1 MNTRL
6 TQRSQHALL
15 QALLQTPLV
24 VGLERPEETALALRT
39 LDLFSFRRPALS
51 LTVKPIS
58 YQGKKGAWVVAII
71 FQIAGISTG
80 SLKGAAY
87 LNPRKAHDLQL
98 LQSLIKQ
105 ERLLI
110 LFYSPRRQVVVSR
123 TAMWTIDQ
131 RQELR
136 LTLAQ
141 MNRAQLGEHLGN
153 EEDPD
158 FDRVRQEFERIYTVK
173 NLLNMSAAGE
183 VRVSSPFK
191 GAVLD

>member
-6 TQRSQHALL
+6 TPRSHNALL
-15 QALLQTPLV
+15 QAPLQTPLV

-39 LDLFSFRRPALS
+39 VDLFSFRRPALS

-58 YQGKKGAWVVAII
+58 YQGKEGAWVIAII
-71 FQIAGISTG
+71 FQIAGIPTG
-80 SLKGAAY
+80 SLEGAAY
-87 LNPRKAHDLQL
+87 LNPRKAHDLPL

-110 LFYSPRRQVVVSR
+110 LFYSPRLQVVVSR
-123 TAMWTIDQ
+123 TATWTVDQ

-136 LTLAQ
+136 LTLAH
-141 MNRAQLGEHLGN
+141 MSRAQLGDHPHD
-153 EEDPD
+153 EEDQD
-158 FDRVRQEFERIYTVK
+158 FARVRQEFERIYTVK
-173 NLLNMSAAGE
+173 NLLTTHTTRE
-183 VRVSSPFK
+183 IRVSSPFK

>member
-6 TQRSQHALL
+6 TQRSQNALL
-15 QALLQTPLV
+15 QVPLQTPLV

-39 LDLFSFRRPALS
+39 VDLFSFRRSELS
-51 LTVKPIS
+51 LTVKPIG
-58 YQGKKGAWVVAII
+58 YQGKEGTWMVAII
-71 FQIAGISTG
+71 FQIAGISID
-80 SLKGAAY
+80 SLEGAAY

-105 ERLLI
+105 ERLLT
-110 LFYSPRRQVVVSR
+110 LFYSPRLRVVVSR
-123 TAMWTIDQ
+123 TASWTVDQ

-141 MNRAQLGEHLGN
+141 MSRVQLGDHLDD
-153 EEDPD
+153 EEEQD
-158 FDRVRQEFERIYTVK
+158 FERVRQEFERIYTVK
-173 NLLNMSAAGE
+173 NLLMTRTTGA
-183 VRVSSPFK
+183 VRVSSLFK